1 MNPEV
6 VAAVSLKKKADG
18 YVGEIVYSTSVV
30 IACTLFVTLNKNVE
44 CKIPIRTWLGVF
56 TGNYLLEVIIAMY

>member
-6 VAAVSLKKKADG
+6 VAAVKLKKKAEG
-18 YVGEIVYSTSVV
+18 FIGEIVYCSSIV
-30 IACTLFVTLNKNVE
+30 IACTLFVTLNKNAE

-56 TGNYLLEVIIAMY
+56 TGNYLAEVIITMY